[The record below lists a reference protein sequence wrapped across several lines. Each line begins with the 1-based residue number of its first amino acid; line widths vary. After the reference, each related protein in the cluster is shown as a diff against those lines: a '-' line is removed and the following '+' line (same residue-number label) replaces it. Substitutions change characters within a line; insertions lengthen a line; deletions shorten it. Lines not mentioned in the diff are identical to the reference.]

1 MKKIYLV
8 LFSVILIVIYLLY
21 SSLDLSLNAE
31 ITPRKLVKSPI
42 EGDWVVNKT
51 VVFGDKSLG
60 DKDKNEWLNKPA
72 SFNNKTAV
80 FDDKLC
86 DSPNYKVKLV
96 NAYNY
101 FWDNFKINPKTLGLK
116 EEKVEVITIS
126 SKDKYYDEYVRINEN
141 SIVKQNE
148 DTLLFFKKSDSSKT
162 SDAKNKENFIDY
174 KSIASAKEKE
184 TKDKSGVLL
193 GLRDAKGTYRTVWIS
208 YINKSFMPVTEV
220 NNILLPRMD
229 GFWQLG
235 VDNNLWAYPMKKD
248 INKDNYKN
256 IKDFEQGNSA
266 VINFVGSD
274 YISIET
280 SDKKLQVLPIDNL
293 KSTPLKFAA
302 ALGQGLPNSILNED
316 SSVKD
321 TANFNE
327 SNWGVFR
334 RAGRW
339 IFRSRKNTDEKSYK
353 DFDMSYAITKS
364 MIRYDELYPSF
375 SVIKEKESEAV
386 DAFSSPNRDF
396 DVIITNTDILVIPIK
411 DGKLSEVQNRITL
424 KKGEVPVMAHWATG
438 SYVDDW
444 TKIAR

>member
-1 MKKIYLV
+1 MKKIYVV
-8 LFSVILIVIYLLY
+8 LFSVILIVMYLLH

-31 ITPRKLVKSPI
+31 ITPRKLVKAPI
-42 EGDWVVNKT
+42 EGEWIVDKT
-51 VVFGDKSLG
+51 VVFGDKNLS
-60 DKDKNEWLNKPA
+60 DKDKDQWLNKPA
-72 SFNNKTAV
+72 SFNSKTAV

-86 DSPNYKVKLV
+86 DSPSYKVKLV

-126 SKDKYYDEYVRINEN
+126 SKDRYYDEYVKINEN

-148 DTLLFFKKSDSSKT
+148 DTLLFFKKSDSNKDGT
-162 SDAKNKENFIDY
+162 AKNKENFIDY

-184 TKDKSGVLL
+184 VKNKSGFLL
-193 GLRDAKGTYRTVWIS
+193 GLRDAKGSYRTIWIS
-208 YINKSFMPVTEV
+208 YINKNFMPVTEV

-235 VDNNLWAYPMKKD
+235 SDNSLWAYPMKKD

-256 IKDFEQGNSA
+256 IKEFSQGSSA
-266 VINFVGSD
+266 IINFVGSD
-274 YISIET
+274 YVSIET

-302 ALGQGLPNSILNED
+302 ALGQGLSNSLLKED
-316 SSVKD
+316 SSEKN

-327 SNWGVFR
+327 INWGVFR

-339 IFRSRKNTDEKSYK
+339 ILRSRKNTDEKNYK

-364 MIRYDELYPSF
+364 MIVYDELYPSF
-375 SVIKEKESEAV
+375 SEIKEKESEAI

-396 DVIITNTDILVIPIK
+396 DVIITSTDILVLPIK
-411 DGKLSEVQNRITL
+411 DGKLSDVQNRIRL

-444 TKIAR
+444 AKIAR

>member
-21 SSLDLSLNAE
+21 NSLDLSLNAE
-31 ITPRKLVKSPI
+31 ILPRKLVKSPI
-42 EGDWVVNKT
+42 EGEWLVDKT
-51 VVFGDKSLG
+51 VAFGDKNLS
-60 DKDKNEWLNKPA
+60 DDDRNEWLNKPA
-72 SFNNKTAV
+72 SFNSKTAV

-86 DSPNYKVKLV
+86 ESPNYKVKLV

-101 FWDNFKINPKTLGLK
+101 FWNNFKINPKTLGLK

-126 SKDKYYDEYVRINEN
+126 SKDKYYDEYVKINEN

-162 SDAKNKENFIDY
+162 SETKNKENFIDY

-184 TKDKSGVLL
+184 TKNKSGILL
-193 GLRDAKGTYRTVWIS
+193 GLRDAEGSYRTVWIS

-256 IKDFEQGNSA
+256 IKDLEQGNSA

-293 KSTPLKFAA
+293 KSAPLKFAA

-316 SSVKD
+316 SSGRD
-321 TANFNE
+321 ATNFNE

-353 DFDMSYAITKS
+353 DFDMSYAITKN